1 MFVAPD
7 PNVIIYGS
15 PLGSKG
21 HSGQK
26 GPRGFNISEYRSFIR
41 KEKIDKIFPKMG
53 KKYNLE
59 AGYVFAPYITHTTN
73 SIIIE
78 GVDKSYSRKR
88 KIDRLFNLG
97 FEITGSNTFIPKKSL
112 MSRYSVSTI
121 SNKYYGSVN
130 ISI

>member
-15 PLGSKG
+15 PLGPNG

-26 GPRGFNISEYRSFIR
+26 GPRGFSITEYRAFIR
-41 KEKIDKIFPKMG
+41 KGKIDNIFTKIG
-53 KKYNLE
+53 KKSLE
-59 AGYVFAPYITHTTN
+59 PGYVFAPYITHTTN